1 MEIEKSLI
9 VSDDRMVI
17 QSYLMTTAKFKFSIY
32 EKRILGRLIQLM
44 QPMLEGQK
52 LRGKVIVN
60 KNLWDEYNFEMP
72 ISLLATDTN
81 QTRFKDAIKALHLKY
96 FEYKDEE
103 GNWEIIHLIETPKI
117 LKKGIIRFRLSD
129 KLVNVFLDFSKGYSK
144 YNSEVSLNLK
154 SIYSMRLY
162 ELISNQKKPITFKI
176 ETLRE
181 MFKLGDKYKLIGSF
195 IQKIIDPSKKEL
207 DGFANWSF
215 DYKPIK
221 RGRKYEYIEFSPIH
235 YTDRESPQ
243 VQQAEIL
250 RQVNL
255 SWDIPTQVRKFLIDT
270 CRCSERILKQ
280 KKTRETI
287 QAFITIYQ
295 TETLNKLNEI
305 WERANREGKNRQK
318 YLIGAINREVET
330 NK

>member
-17 QSYLMTTAKFKFSIY
+17 QSYLMTTSKFKFSIY
-32 EKRILGRLIQLM
+32 EKRVLGRLIQLM

-52 LRGKVIVN
+52 LKGKVIVN
-60 KNLWDEYNFEMP
+60 RDLWDDYQFTMP

-81 QTRFKDAIKALHLKY
+81 QARFKDAIRALNDKS
-96 FEYKDEE
+96 FEHIDEE
-103 GNWEIIHLIETPKI
+103 GNWKIIRLIEMPQITRGGTVK
-117 LKKGIIRFRLSD
+117 FRLSNE
-129 KLVNVFLDFSKGYSK
+129 LVGVFLDFSKGYSK

-162 ELISNQKKPITFKI
+162 ELISNQRKPITFKI
-176 ETLRE
+176 DTLRE

-243 VQQAEIL
+243 VQQAEIM

-255 SWDIPTQVRKFLIDT
+255 SWDIPQQVRKFLIHT
-270 CRCSERILKQ
+270 CGCSERILKQ

-287 QAFITIYQ
+287 QAFISIYQ

-305 WERANREGKNRQK
+305 WIRANTEGRNRQK
-318 YLIGAINREVET
+318 YLIGSINKEVES

>member
-1 MEIEKSLI
+1 MEIEKSLM

-44 QPMLEGQK
+44 QPMLEGKK
-52 LRGKVIVN
+52 LKGKVIVN

-81 QTRFKDAIKALHLKY
+81 QTRFKDAIKALHEKH

-103 GNWEIIHLIETPKI
+103 GNWEIIHLIDTPKI

-207 DGFANWSF
+207 DDFSNWSF

-221 RGRKYEYIEFSPIH
+221 RGRKYEYIEFTPIH
-235 YTDRESPQ
+235 YTNRESTQ
-243 VQQAEIL
+243 VQQAEVL

-255 SWDIPTQVRKFLIDT
+255 SWDMPTQVRKFLIDT
-270 CRCSERILKQ
+270 CGCSERILKQ

-318 YLIGAINREVET
+318 YLIGAINREVES

>member
-1 MEIEKSLI
+1 MEIEKSLM

-17 QSYLMTTAKFKFSIY
+17 QSYLMTTSKFKFSIY
-32 EKRILGRLIQLM
+32 EKRVLGRLIQLM

-52 LRGKVIVN
+52 LKDKVIVN
-60 KNLWDEYNFEMP
+60 RDLWDDYQFTMP
-72 ISLLATDTN
+72 ISLLATDTH
-81 QTRFKDAIKALHLKY
+81 QTRFKDAIRALNEKS
-96 FEYKDEE
+96 FEHIDEE
-103 GNWEIIHLIETPKI
+103 GNWKIIRLIEMPVITKR
-117 LKKGIIRFRLSD
+117 GIVNFRLSNE
-129 KLVNVFLDFSKGYSK
+129 LVGVFLDFSKGYSK

-243 VQQAEIL
+243 VQQAEVL

-270 CRCSERILKQ
+270 CGCSERILKQ

-318 YLIGAINREVET
+318 YLIGAINREVES

>member
-1 MEIEKSLI
+1 MEIEKSLM

-17 QSYLMTTAKFKFSIY
+17 QSYLMTTSKFKFSIY
-32 EKRILGRLIQLM
+32 EKRILGRLILLM

-52 LRGKVIVN
+52 LKGKVIVN
-60 KNLWDEYNFEMP
+60 RDLWDDYNFEMP

-81 QTRFKDAIKALHLKY
+81 QARFKDAIKALHLKY
-96 FEYKDEE
+96 FEHKDEE

-117 LKKGIIRFRLSD
+117 LKKGIVRFRLSD

-144 YNSEVSLNLK
+144 YNAKVSLNLK

-181 MFKLGDKYKLIGSF
+181 MFKLGDKYKLTGSF
-195 IQKIIDPSKKEL
+195 IQYIIDPSKKEL
-207 DGFANWSF
+207 DDFSNWSF
-215 DYKPIK
+215 NYKPIK

-243 VQQAEIL
+243 VQQAEVI

-270 CRCSERILKQ
+270 CGCSERILKQ

-318 YLIGAINREVET
+318 YLIGAINREVES